1 MSSRV
6 NQLTEADLIKPPT
19 WLPDNVHFEVVTGS
33 LAYGVSEDDSDFDI
47 CGWCIPPKHLVF
59 PHCAGEIPGFG
70 RQHRRFDQ
78 YQQHHIHDPSALGG
92 RGRTYDVT
100 IYSIVRYFHLTMEN
114 NPNML
119 DALFTAPN
127 WVLHSTAL
135 GERVREK
142 RRIFLHK
149 GCWHKFKGYA
159 YSQLSK
165 MSGDRDRSGS
175 HRRESVERFGFDV
188 KFATHCVRL
197 LDEVEQILETGD
209 LVLGRNKE
217 QLKAIRRGEWTERQV
232 RDYFAAAEPR
242 LQRLYDASDLPWG
255 PDESAIK
262 ALLIECLE
270 EHYGSIGDAIV
281 DESRPLRALREIDES
296 LSRVRALL

>member
-1 MSSRV
+1 VSSRV
-6 NQLTEADLIKPPT
+6 NQLAEAGLIKPPT

-33 LAYGVSEDDSDFDI
+33 LAYGVSEDDSDFDVY
-47 CGWCIPPKHLVF
+47 GWCIPPKQMVF

-78 YQQHHIHDPSALGG
+78 YQQHHIHDPNALGG

-119 DALFTAPN
+119 DALFTPPN
-127 WVLHSTAL
+127 WVLHSTVL

-142 RRIFLHK
+142 RRIFLHR

-165 MSGDRDRSGS
+165 MSGDRDRSES

-188 KFATHCVRL
+188 KFAMHCVRL

-209 LVLGRNKE
+209 LVLGRNRE
-217 QLKAIRRGEWTERQV
+217 QLKAIRRGEWTEQQV
-232 RDYFAAAEPR
+232 RDHFAAAEPR
-242 LQRLYDASDLPWG
+242 LQKLYDASDLPWG
-255 PDESAIK
+255 PDEDAIK
-262 ALLIECLE
+262 SLLVECLE
-270 EHYGSIGDAIV
+270 EHYGSIGDAVV
-281 DESRPLRALREIDES
+281 DEGRPLQALRDIDDV
-296 LSRVRALL
+296 LARVRALL